1 MSIKDRLS
9 CSLSSSPMDWGIF
22 RTVKSAFNSSN
33 DLAGSVDVRNKSVNA
48 EELSRRL
55 SELQVETDAMNES
68 KRREI
73 GFGDSTDDE
82 DDQGVFYSNHST
94 PSPELT
100 APSSRSS
107 PNLMNDSRDCE
118 RGRSVS
124 NISSATT
131 CTSSS
136 TSTSANSLS
145 FAAFPSTGAGG
156 AGSSSQVDRTPFLP
170 LSSLQRAAYSGD
182 AVATAA
188 LLRKAGAAGGA
199 DQLYEAAAAKGY
211 EFSGLTAVEIAEQR
225 GHYHVS
231 YLIQQAIEQHQ
242 AISFGRGGG
251 YGGSQSQE
259 RSLSTSPTTI
269 DGSDE
274 GNGAG
279 AGDEWGGRPSD
290 DRSPSQLGV
299 GSEDGYKSP
308 SEDRVVV
315 LPMEVEG
322 MMLYAIFDG
331 HNGSHVSDIA
341 SKCLPAKIKHA
352 LAELHRLAT
361 PEQIT
366 PDLLSQLVAR
376 CIASLDEEI
385 MRQAER
391 TMSFRSGGSTACV
404 VLETRSHLIVANLGD
419 TPAAVF
425 DATTGRLL
433 AITDDHT
440 PSHPGEFR
448 RVCDQG
454 GMVVSN
460 PEYGDFRM
468 CSPKRTSTVS
478 VTRALGQW
486 DFKAGA
492 GILDPAHYSVT
503 SSAQVYVWSKE
514 ALLLGLTAQPLLAA
528 SVGEGVGEGGDTGCS
543 RAVSMSVVDETETQ
557 AEAEGECPQGVNN
570 NNKNNTSTSS
580 SSSSSNDSALEAPA
594 PRLFLALYSDSF
606 TEAVIDSLTAPI
618 DPITNRPPQL
628 IANTVPHDQVVFRLS
643 AALQRQEYHATR
655 AATQLCRSQVGL
667 FRIGGAYCGDNTSL
681 ILAALSR

>member
-1 MSIKDRLS
+1 MSYKDRLS
-9 CSLSSSPMDWGIF
+9 GSLSSSPMDWGIF
-22 RTVKSAFNSSN
+22 RSVKSAFSSSN
-33 DLAGSVDVRNKSVNA
+33 DLAGSVDVRTKSVNA

-55 SELQVETDAMNES
+55 SELQMETEAMNES
-68 KRREI
+68 KRRAA
-73 GFGDSTDDE
+73 GYGDSTDDE
-82 DDQGVFYSNHST
+82 DDEGVFYSNQSS

-100 APSSRSS
+100 EPSSRSS
-107 PNLMNDSRDCE
+107 PTLLNDSRDCE
-118 RGRSVS
+118 RDRSVS
-124 NISSATT
+124 NSSSATT

-145 FAAFPSTGAGG
+145 FAAFPTAGA
-156 AGSSSQVDRTPFLP
+156 ASSSYSSSTQDRTLCLP

-188 LLRKAGAAGGA
+188 LLRKAAGAGGA
-199 DQLYEAAAAKGY
+199 DQLYETAAAKGY

-225 GHYHVS
+225 GHYHAS
-231 YLIQQAIEQHQ
+231 YLIQQAIEQHR
-242 AISFGRGGG
+242 ATSLGGGRGGAC
-251 YGGSQSQE
+251 SHSLQSQE

-274 GNGAG
+274 GSNGG
-279 AGDEWGGRPSD
+279 GGRPSD
-290 DRSPSQLGV
+290 DNTNLLDRSPSQLGV

-315 LPMEVEG
+315 TSMDVDG
-322 MMLYAIFDG
+322 MMLFAIFDG
-331 HNGSHVSDIA
+331 HNGQHVSDIA

-352 LAELHRLAT
+352 LAELHRHVSPETIT
-361 PEQIT
+361 PE
-366 PDLLSQLVAR
+366 LLSELLSR
-376 CIASLDEEI
+376 CIFALDHEI
-385 MRQAER
+385 MQQAER
-391 TMSFRSGGSTACV
+391 TMPFRSGGSTACV

-425 DATTGRLL
+425 DATSGRLL
-433 AITDDHT
+433 AITEDHT
-440 PSHPGEFR
+440 PSNQGEFQ

-492 GILDPAHYSVT
+492 GIVNSAHYTVT
-503 SSAQVYVWSKE
+503 SKAQVYTWSKE
-514 ALLLGLTAQPLLAA
+514 SLLQGLSAQPVPAA
-528 SVGEGVGEGGDTGCS
+528 CVGGVGVGAGVGEEEGGG
-543 RAVSMSVVDETETQ
+543 ASMASGDETE
-557 AEAEGECPQGVNN
+557 EGI
-570 NNKNNTSTSS
+570 NTSV
-580 SSSSSNDSALEAPA
+580 LEPA

-606 TEAVIDSLTAPI
+606 TEAVIDSLTAPP
-618 DPITNRPPQL
+618 DPITNRPQQI
-628 IANTVPHDQVVFRLS
+628 IANTVPHDQVAFRLS
-643 AALQRQEYHATR
+643 AALQRHDYHATK
-655 AATQLCRSQVGL
+655 AATQLCRAQVDL

-681 ILAALSR
+681 ILAAL